1 MGHGPSLWGGCCRPG
16 WVGGQ
21 LSQRECL
28 SCSSRRHEVWVHLW
42 SPVQAET
49 VIKPTRISA
58 GKSRLCH
65 KDCCCLVTQ
74 LCLIL
79 CAPWNIAHQVRFLC
93 LWDFPGKN
101 TGVGCHFLLQG
112 IFPTQGSN
120 PCLLDCQADSLP
132 LSHLRSSHIIYRVF
146 LFVFFL
152 ACSTTFMLQ
161 LWIFQLWVGR
171 IKKDEGSGL
180 AMQSGDLFGLFK
192 CPLWWRIQTLS
203 FFQWEHIQVL
213 QRHCQWPS
221 VCKGITVM
229 GNALT
234 GWLYKPSSAFS
245 NISSHSLLSGFCLE
259 R

>member
-42 SPVQAET
+42 SPVQAEI

-93 LWDFPGKN
+93 PCDFPGKN

-112 IFPTQGSN
+112 IFLTQGLN
-120 PCLLDCQADSLP
+120 LHFLPWQEDSLP
-132 LSHLRSSHIIYRVF
+132 LSHLRSP
-146 LFVFFL
+146 
-152 ACSTTFMLQ
+152 AT
-161 LWIFQLWVGR
+161 R
-171 IKKDEGSGL
+171 IN
-180 AMQSGDLFGLFK
+180 
-192 CPLWWRIQTLS
+192 T
-203 FFQWEHIQVL
+203 VL
-213 QRHCQWPS
+213 L
-221 VCKGITVM
+221 G
-229 GNALT
+229 ALT
-234 GWLYKPSSAFS
+234 ESVTGAGPEPGCCTASLTQRPPSTWGALASPWGSSLCALSVALTPACPDPSSLLPVSAF
-245 NISSHSLLSGFCLE
+245 GCD
-259 R
+259 